1 MDKIIISESHKK
13 ILAKHAKKEKPNE
26 SCALLFGENNIVREI
41 FITKNIAKSPISF
54 TISNEE
60 LIRAYRAAEEKKYQ
74 VIGVFH
80 SHPNSEPVPSTT
92 DEKFMEINPVM
103 WLIYSNI
110 NNEFRAYVLKSEIR
124 ELSIQEK

>member
-1 MDKIIISESHKK
+1 MDKIIITDLQKE
-13 ILAKHAKKEKPNE
+13 ILSKHAKKEEPNE
-26 SCALLFGENNIVREI
+26 SCALLFGEDNFVREI

-60 LIRAYRAAEEKKYQ
+60 LIRAYRIAEEKKYE

-80 SHPNSEPVPSTT
+80 SHPDSKPIPSDT
-92 DEKFMEINPVM
+92 DKRFMGINPVV
-103 WLIYSNI
+103 WVIYSNI
-110 NNEFRAYVLKSEIR
+110 KNEFRAYVLESDII

>member
-13 ILAKHAKKEKPNE
+13 FLAKHAENEKPNE
-26 SCALLFGENNIVREI
+26 SCALLFGENDKVREI

-60 LIRAYRAAEEKKYQ
+60 LIRAYRTAEEKKYQ

-80 SHPNSEPVPSTT
+80 SHPNSEAIPSTT
-92 DEKFMEINPVM
+92 DKKFMEINPVM
-103 WLIYSNI
+103 WVIYSNI
-110 NNEFRAYVLKSEIR
+110 NEEFRAYVLRSEMI